1 MFLGRLYS
9 IVRFLLDLLVLR
21 RKTNAALETHTA
33 LRHQLRVIERQ
44 VRLTNSGSGAVGDS
58 AVSFLF
64 SVEGIRLL
72 VHRRLH
78 GTVLSLNQ
86 RAAILCRQWEKR
98 RDTGDCLL
106 PA

>member
-44 VRLTNSGSGAVGDS
+44 VRLTNSGS
-58 AVSFLF
+58 
-64 SVEGIRLL
+64 
-72 VHRRLH
+72 
-78 GTVLSLNQ
+78 
-86 RAAILCRQWEKR
+86 
-98 RDTGDCLL
+98 
-106 PA
+106 